1 MYLRTRLPNHN
12 RRDNPP
18 WLSGTIG
25 ARLRFGQARRP
36 VPTPIFRGTKDR
48 PGRCGQ
54 PSESAGNS
62 DEAHILVVGPSW
74 VGDMVMAQSLF
85 KTIKARSEKIRITVL
100 APKWSE
106 PILKR
111 MPEVHATIEMPVG
124 HGSLQLGVRR
134 RLARSIRH
142 SGFDQAIVLPGSFKS
157 ALIPWLAGIPK
168 RTGFV
173 GEQRWGLLNDIRRL
187 DEQATPSNVQR
198 YASLGSDR
206 EQTVSGMPPYPAL
219 RVNRQALTETLSRF
233 GLTLDQPVLAFCP
246 GAEFGSAKCWPARHF
261 AEVARTK
268 IKAGWQVWIFGAEN
282 DQPIAQRINHLSAD
296 SCIDL
301 TGKTRLE
308 EVVDLISCARYV
320 VTNDSGLMHVAAA
333 TGGHVIALYG
343 ASTPAFTP
351 PLTDRADLL
360 NLNLECSPC
369 FERECP
375 LKHHHCMTQ
384 LNPGRVLEKTR

>member
-1 MYLRTRLPNHN
+1 MSLPDPSQLIPLLTKPVRQWMSGRRKTR
-12 RRDNPP
+12 D
-18 WLSGTIG
+18 
-25 ARLRFGQARRP
+25 
-36 VPTPIFRGTKDR
+36 
-48 PGRCGQ
+48 
-54 PSESAGNS
+54 ESAGNS

-124 HGSLQLGVRR
+124 HGKIQLGVRR
-134 RLARSIRH
+134 RLARNIRQYR
-142 SGFDQAIVLPGSFKS
+142 FDQAIIVPGSFKS

-168 RTGFV
+168 RTGYV

-187 DEQATPSNVQR
+187 DERATPANVQR
-198 YASLGSDR
+198 YAALGIDR

-219 RVNRQALTETLSRF
+219 RVDRQALTATLSRF
-233 GLTLDQPVLAFCP
+233 GLTLDKPALAFCP
-246 GAEFGSAKCWPARHF
+246 GAEYGSANRWPAGHF
-261 AEVARTK
+261 AEVARIK
-268 IKAGWQVWIFGAEN
+268 IKEGWQVWIFGAKNE
-282 DQPIAQRINHLSAD
+282 QPVAQRINHLSAGG
-296 SCIDL
+296 CIDL
-301 TGKTRLE
+301 TGQTRLE

-333 TGGHVIALYG
+333 TGRHVIALYG

-384 LNPGRVLEKTR
+384 LNPVRVLEKTR